1 MLKANEFELK
11 LAATQL
17 QTRSFKFIN
26 TKIYALS
33 VSIAHSIFARISY
46 INFFVRNVLAQF
58 LRGVSASYRKGKLRM
73 HNFNEEHPQVIEN
86 VGCRCKIFKESILK
100 SQKSKSIIAPPIS
113 ITAHHKARQ
122 RLCNPANWSRAC
134 PTKLSRSA

>member
-17 QTRSFKFIN
+17 QTCSFKFIN

-46 INFFVRNVLAQF
+46 INFFVSN
-58 LRGVSASYRKGKLRM
+58 VSA
-73 HNFNEEHPQVIEN
+73 QVME
-86 VGCRCKIFKESILK
+86 FKEIGEIFVIVNFLEVRM
-100 SQKSKSIIAPPIS
+100 QKFSWVYL
-113 ITAHHKARQ
+113 Q
-122 RLCNPANWSRAC
+122 GVERAG
-134 PTKLSRSA
+134 

>member
-1 MLKANEFELK
+1 
-11 LAATQL
+11 
-17 QTRSFKFIN
+17 KFIN

-33 VSIAHSIFARISY
+33 VSNAHSIFARISY

-58 LRGVSASYRKGKLRM
+58 LRGVSASYRKGKLWM

-86 VGCRCKIFKESILK
+86 VGCRCKIFKGSILK
-100 SQKSKSIIAPPIS
+100 SQKSKSIIVPPIS
-113 ITAHHKARQ
+113 IMAHHKARQ

>member
-33 VSIAHSIFARISY
+33 VSNAHSIFARISY

-86 VGCRCKIFKESILK
+86 VGCRCKIFKGSILK
-100 SQKSKSIIAPPIS
+100 SQKRHDVDAIV
-113 ITAHHKARQ
+113 HDRQ
-122 RLCNPANWSRAC
+122 AEKYLQV
-134 PTKLSRSA
+134 